1 MQAGRSG
8 RILATV
14 MRQLQQSSS
23 DFLGSRGLGFL
34 QIFSGWLELL
44 MQQKALQ
51 KDTAAAGTAGYSRD
65 NPGSDFVGS
74 KGLGF
79 LQE

>member
-1 MQAGRSG
+1 
-8 RILATV
+8 

-23 DFLGSRGLGFL
+23 DFVGSKGLGFL
-34 QIFSGWLELL
+34 QILSGWLELL

-65 NPGSDFVGS
+65 NPGSDFRQQRPWVSAGVA
-74 KGLGF
+74 GQLAEDAG
-79 LQE
+79 